1 VSDPET
7 SEASRDQWGGAAE
20 HWARAAEKDEVGAAA
35 DVAAWMLQ
43 AADLQPGERVLEVAG
58 GAGRIGM
65 QAASVVGPEGSV
77 LCSDFSE
84 EMVKVARER
93 FERLGV
99 PNIETRA
106 LDAQALELEDDSFD
120 AVLCRFGYML
130 MPDPL
135 QALRE
140 SARVLRPGGRLVL
153 GVWGTAEQNPWLTTI
168 LAAVM
173 DRLSAPPPEPGAPGP
188 FSLGEPDRLR
198 GLLDQADFTEVEVEA
213 IETRQVYDSLEG
225 WWEKIL
231 SVGGPLALIF
241 NPLPEADR
249 EAIRDAALAK
259 GRGIARED
267 GGETSFPATALGAK
281 ARSQPEQRLATTC
294 RIPPTTRVISS

>member
-1 VSDPET
+1 MSDPESPEET
-7 SEASRDQWGGAAE
+7 QDQWGGAAE

-35 DVAAWMLQ
+35 DVATWMLE

-65 QAASVVGPEGSV
+65 QAAGAVGPEGSV

-84 EMVKVARER
+84 EMVKVAGER
-93 FERLGV
+93 FGRLGV

-130 MPDPL
+130 MPDPQ

-153 GVWGTAEQNPWLTTI
+153 GVWGTAQQNPWLTTI

-173 DRLSAPPPEPGAPGP
+173 DHLSAPPPEPGAPGP

-198 GLLDQADFTEVEVEA
+198 GLLDQTDLTEVEVEA
-213 IETRQVYDSLEG
+213 IETTQVYDSLEG

-249 EAIRDAALAK
+249 NAIREAALAK
-259 GRGIARED
+259 GRKIAEED
-267 GGETSFPATALGAK
+267 GGETVFPATAVGAR
-281 ARSQPEQRLATTC
+281 ARRPA
-294 RIPPTTRVISS
+294 